1 MNNIKQLAVL
11 ISVLSLSAGAGMAD
25 QPKHGGGGGSGG
37 SHGGGSHGGGSHG
50 GGSAHH
56 HHSSGGNVWVNSV
69 LPSVIMSVLA
79 PRPVVIVSPIVPMAP
94 VYYSEPAPVYYN
106 QPAPVY
112 YNQPAPVICHTAP
125 VYIAPRLVYDPYVSP
140 VIIYAP
146 ERGYHYQYRQR
157 LVNGSW

>member
-25 QPKHGGGGGSGG
+25 QPKHGGGGGSRG
-37 SHGGGSHGGGSHG
+37 SHGGSGGSSA
-50 GGSAHH
+50 SAHH

-106 QPAPVY
+106 QPAPV
-112 YNQPAPVICHTAP
+112 ICHTAP

-140 VIIYAP
+140 VIIYTP

>member
-25 QPKHGGGGGSGG
+25 QPKHGGGGGSRG
-37 SHGGGSHGGGSHG
+37 SHGGSGASS
-50 GGSAHH
+50 GSAHH
-56 HHSSGGNVWVNSV
+56 HHSSRGNVWVNSV

-94 VYYSEPAPVYYN
+94 VYYSEPAPVYYA
-106 QPAPVY
+106 PAPVY
-112 YNQPAPVICHTAP
+112 HNTAP

-140 VIIYAP
+140 VVIFTP
-146 ERGYHYQYRQR
+146 ERGYRWEYRQR
-157 LVNGSW
+157 LVNGCW

>member
-25 QPKHGGGGGSGG
+25 QPKHGGGGGHGG
-37 SHGGGSHGGGSHG
+37 FGSSHRSSHGSSHGSSHHG
-50 GGSAHH
+50 
-56 HHSSGGNVWVNSV
+56 SGGNVWVNSV
-69 LPSVIMSVLA
+69 LPSVIMSVFA
-79 PRPVVIVSPIVPMAP
+79 PRSTVIVSPIVPMAP
-94 VYYSEPAPVYYN
+94 VYYSE
-106 QPAPVY
+106 PAPVY

-140 VIIYAP
+140 VIIYTP